1 MLVADWVPVPIVL
14 PKQIRKLQTLL
25 GSVVVQAEDGNA
37 QFPGDGFQFPVVQVE
52 FRQHQQRGAVT
63 LRTFGELAQRKG
75 GELQLLLRQ
84 QTRMP
89 GGGVLVL
96 GEKGSVRGAL
106 AQVLRPINCGLPLQG
121 KVKRQPHLDMQPLC
135 KMGSVDEPSTGLRQQ
150 RFGR

>member
-37 QFPGDGFQFPVVQVE
+37 QFPGDGFQFPVIQVE

-63 LRTFGELAQRKG
+63 LRPFGELAQREG

-84 QTRMP
+84 QIRMP
-89 GGGVLVL
+89 CGGGGGGGDWLSARRARYA
-96 GEKGSVRGAL
+96 GRWRRCS
-106 AQVLRPINCGLPLQG
+106 AQ
-121 KVKRQPHLDMQPLC
+121 
-135 KMGSVDEPSTGLRQQ
+135 
-150 RFGR
+150 